1 MAYQERP
8 GPETRNSAPMPPYNS
23 PLNPNFTTFSNQ
35 PQFPLDSGSKSSQLS
50 QNTAAMNYYAGF
62 TMQISSIT
70 ANPTPA
76 PHPTFKTE
84 GERLLYL
91 QGQMIAATRTL
102 ANP

>member
-1 MAYQERP
+1 
-8 GPETRNSAPMPPYNS
+8 
-23 PLNPNFTTFSNQ
+23 
-35 PQFPLDSGSKSSQLS
+35 
-50 QNTAAMNYYAGF
+50 MNYYAGF
-62 TMQISSIT
+62 TMQMSSIT

-91 QGQMIAATRTL
+91 QGQMIAATRSL